1 MQRQAWWEHYTE
13 ATPVVIGHY
22 WRRIDPH
29 HCTQEGLFADV
40 APFAWHGQRQNVFC
54 VDYSVGARAQ
64 ARKKEQATHGF
75 KLAALRWPE
84 RTLMFDDGQQQTTHG
99 FMQRPPQPHTAHN
112 ASANQQRLASVHA
125 IRSPDYPL
133 HLGLPLSRTVQG
145 CTH

>member
-1 MQRQAWWEHYTE
+1 M
-13 ATPVVIGHY
+13 
-22 WRRIDPH
+22 
-29 HCTQEGLFADV
+29 

-112 ASANQQRLASVHA
+112 ASAHQQRLASVHA
-125 IRSPDYPL
+125 IRSLGYPL
-133 HLGLPLSRTVQG
+133 HLGLPLSG
-145 CTH
+145 AAPISG